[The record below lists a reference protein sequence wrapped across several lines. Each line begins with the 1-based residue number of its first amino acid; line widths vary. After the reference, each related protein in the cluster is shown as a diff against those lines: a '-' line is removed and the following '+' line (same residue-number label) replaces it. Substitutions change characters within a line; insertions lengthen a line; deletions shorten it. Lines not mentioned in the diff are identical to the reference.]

1 MLFYPRWFN
10 LCVLIVSMFFVYLF
24 ILMWQRS
31 PSISFDATVDLKE
44 LIALCVMGTLNAGHI
59 ARRTPY
65 SVRANPELAPKIG
78 RMVGRVISF
87 AVQKFPGI
95 KIVQQRSDEE
105 ENADLDSLRTNY
117 YALWWKHRLLLEKL
131 TSIPVSLKEL
141 SVWISPMDFLQEPTS
156 DLAHESIMV
165 CVAVNTRPVFGI
177 IHRPFANET
186 VWGIVGYGCNPNCTR
201 IAQSRR
207 LPLELESFYPSGH
220 GLALIAQSGSG
231 NAGEIIASAFGKKWK
246 IERVN
251 GIGYKF
257 LRVLNGSA
265 NFYVHTVAVEKW
277 NLCAADAIFQAAGAQ
292 LTSVNGV
299 ELTYSTEEDPTAS
312 GGFLASLDH
321 HYYYV
326 SRMLP
331 ILQMPAN
338 TKEYRSVDS
347 LPLFGL
353 QAATYSKRANLPQCC
368 YFIELVRGQ
377 AAKWMSL
384 TLLRII
390 PSTCNM
396 AAQVSDLTAYDRYL
410 HCEIGAEDVPVQ
422 PVEELLNV
430 RWPAEAGVIGRSC
443 DAL

>member
-1 MLFYPRWFN
+1 
-10 LCVLIVSMFFVYLF
+10 
-24 ILMWQRS
+24 MWQRG
-31 PSISFDATVDLKE
+31 PSVSFDATVDLKE
-44 LIALCVMGTLNAGHI
+44 LVALCVMGTLNAGHI

-65 SVRANPELAPKIG
+65 SVRANPELSPKIG

-105 ENADLDSLRTNY
+105 ENAELDSLRTNY

-141 SVWISPMDFLQEPTS
+141 SVWISPMDFLQEPT
-156 DLAHESIMV
+156 I
-165 CVAVNTRPVFGI
+165 
-177 IHRPFANET
+177 
-186 VWGIVGYGCNPNCTR
+186 WGIVGYGCNPNCTR
-201 IAQSRR
+201 TGQSKL
-207 LPLELESFYPSGH
+207 LPLEDESSYPSEH

-231 NAGEIIASAFGKKWK
+231 SAGEIIASAFGKQWK

-292 LTSVNGV
+292 VTSIDGV

-326 SRMLP
+326 SRILP
-331 ILQMPAN
+331 VLQMVG
-338 TKEYRSVDS
+338 S
-347 LPLFGL
+347 
-353 QAATYSKRANLPQCC
+353 
-368 YFIELVRGQ
+368 
-377 AAKWMSL
+377 
-384 TLLRII
+384 
-390 PSTCNM
+390 
-396 AAQVSDLTAYDRYL
+396 
-410 HCEIGAEDVPVQ
+410 
-422 PVEELLNV
+422 
-430 RWPAEAGVIGRSC
+430 
-443 DAL
+443 